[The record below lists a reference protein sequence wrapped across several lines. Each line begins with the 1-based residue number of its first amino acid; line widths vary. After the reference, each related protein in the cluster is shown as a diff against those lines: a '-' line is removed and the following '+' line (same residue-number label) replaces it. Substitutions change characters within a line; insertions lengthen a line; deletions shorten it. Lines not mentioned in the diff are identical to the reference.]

1 MKTTLNQIRAKS
13 PCQSGWTKLLAYLGK
28 TKADDEP
35 ISIATILDSN
45 GLDDALW
52 CLQAVK
58 GRDREI
64 RLFGV
69 WCARQV
75 QHLMTDPRSIAALD
89 VAERFANGE
98 ATQYELNAAAR
109 DAARAASDAARDAA
123 SDAARDAR
131 AAAWAAAWAAASDA
145 AWAASDA
152 AWAARAAARAAASD
166 AARDARAAAR
176 AAARA
181 DQEKRLRELC
191 AEVAL
196 SEVSK

>member
-75 QHLMTDPRSIAALD
+75 QHLMTDPRSIEALD
-89 VAERFANGE
+89 VSERFANGN
-98 ATQYELNAAAR
+98 ATQDELDAAR
-109 DAARAASDAARDAA
+109 DAARDAAWDAAWDAARDAA
-123 SDAARDAR
+123 WDAARDA
-131 AAAWAAAWAAASDA
+131 AWD
-145 AWAASDA
+145 
-152 AWAARAAARAAASD
+152 AARAARD
-166 AARDARAAAR
+166 AARDAAWDAAWDA
-176 AAARA
+176 
-181 DQEKRLRELC
+181 QEERLRELC
-191 AEVAL
+191 AEVEL
-196 SEVSK
+196 TEVSK